1 VYQQEWS
8 YAEFVIKN
16 REGYYMRKK
25 FLWLLMFVFSIS
37 CAQKQ
42 ELVKKERFFWPPPPN
57 DPKVEFIGV
66 YRGNRDMPKKFSFIR
81 QITGETEPEIN
92 LRKPL
97 HITSDGEGLVVVT
110 DLLPYGG
117 LVFDFNENKVELI
130 TPEPT
135 FQFATGV
142 VFDKERL
149 YVADGK
155 AGNIK
160 VFTKKDRKPLYTI
173 GDGELQSPNGL
184 AINEDLRRLYVVD
197 TKAYKVFVYDI
208 DTKKLLFSFG
218 KPGDQEGEF
227 NRPWGVCIDKKGDV
241 YISDGLNARIQIFDK
256 DGKFITMF
264 GKRGDKP
271 GGFAQVKGVGIDS
284 DNNIYV
290 IDPLK
295 AIQVF
300 NREGQLLGLVGAP
313 GTKGIGA
320 MSLPMGLYID
330 KNDRIY
336 VVDQMNRRFQV
347 FQYMNE
353 DYKKKNP
360 VDFSEKTK

>member
-1 VYQQEWS
+1 M
-8 YAEFVIKN
+8 IKKLYWVLI
-16 REGYYMRKK
+16 GM
-25 FLWLLMFVFSIS
+25 LLFSCS
-37 CAQKQ
+37 QKQ
-42 ELVKKERFFWPPPPN
+42 EVVKKERFFWPPPPN
-57 DPKVEFIGV
+57 EPKVEFIGA
-66 YRGNRDMPKKFSFIR
+66 YRGNRDLPQKFSFIKK
-81 QITGETEPEIN
+81 ITGETEPEIK

-110 DLLPYGG
+110 DMIPYGG
-117 LVFDFNENKVELI
+117 LVFDFNENKVEFI
-130 TPEPT
+130 TSEPS

-142 VFDKERL
+142 VFDKDKL
-149 YVADGK
+149 YVADGR

-184 AINEDLRRLYVVD
+184 AINEKLNWLYVVD
-197 TKAYKVFVYDI
+197 TKAHKVFVYDTI
-208 DTKKLLFSFG
+208 TKKQLFNFG
-218 KPGDQEGEF
+218 RPGDQEGEF
-227 NRPWGVCIDKKGDV
+227 NRPWGVCIDKNDDV
-241 YISDGLNARIQIFDK
+241 YISDGINARVQVFDK
-256 DGKFITMF
+256 NGKFISMF

-271 GGFAQVKGVGIDS
+271 GGFAQVKGIGIDS
-284 DNNIYV
+284 DSNIYV

-300 NREGQLLGLVGAP
+300 DRQGQLLGLVGAP

-320 MSLPMGLYID
+320 MSLPMGLYVD

-353 DYKKKNP
+353 EYKKKNP
-360 VDFSEKTK
+360 VDFGEKTK